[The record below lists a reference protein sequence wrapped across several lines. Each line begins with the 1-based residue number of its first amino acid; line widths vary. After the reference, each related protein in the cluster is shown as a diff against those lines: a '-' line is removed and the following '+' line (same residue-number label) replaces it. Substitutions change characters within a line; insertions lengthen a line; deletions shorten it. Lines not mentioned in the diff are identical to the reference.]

1 MIVPTATRWN
11 SYFDAVSRIIENSL
25 SELNELCTKL
35 DLRCFSEK
43 DFNFLKEYCKV
54 LKPLARG
61 LDILQGEDNCYYG
74 TLLPTLETILK
85 KTRAMK
91 PEISMVTLGLAVC
104 IDGSIKQRFS
114 KIFESKDAIVAAISL
129 PKFKLKWVEELAK
142 KDQMFI
148 NEMRKYNDEVAVVEE
163 SQI

>member
-11 SYFDAVSRIIENSL
+11 SYFDAVSQIIETPL
-25 SELNELCTKL
+25 PKLNELCTKL

-43 DFNFLKEYCKV
+43 EFNFLKEYCKV

-91 PEISMVTLGLAVC
+91 PDISMMTLGLAVC
-104 IDGSIKQRFS
+104 IDSSIKQHFN
-114 KIFESKDAIVAAISL
+114 KFFESKDANIAPVNL
-129 PKFKLKWVEELAK
+129 PKFKLKLVEELAK
-142 KDQMFI
+142 KDQ
-148 NEMRKYNDEVAVVEE
+148 
-163 SQI
+163 